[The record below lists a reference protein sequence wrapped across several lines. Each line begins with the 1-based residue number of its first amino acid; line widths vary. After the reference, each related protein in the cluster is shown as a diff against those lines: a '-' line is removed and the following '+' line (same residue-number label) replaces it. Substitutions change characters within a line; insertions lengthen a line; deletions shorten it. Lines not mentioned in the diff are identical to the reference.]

1 MKPARQFSLVV
12 LFLLTANLAFSQV
25 TGRISGT
32 VTDPTGNVIIG
43 AAVSIVNAGT
53 GEERSAP
60 SNETGSFV
68 FTALRPSTYTL
79 RVQSEGFQV
88 LEQTNIAVTAN
99 QAVALGNVQLVL
111 GSVTETV
118 TVQAEGARVETDT
131 SGVNQMLDTN
141 QLEGLMQRGRDVVAL
156 LTVLPGVSQTAS
168 SDALGGNW
176 GTNTPNFSG
185 ARSGWNNFM
194 LDGHPG
200 NDIDA
205 TSTFHVSV
213 SMDAIQEV
221 SVKSAA
227 YQAEYG
233 RTPGAQV
240 NIISKSGT
248 NAFHGSAYWFKRHEM
263 FNANTF
269 DNNRFGLE
277 KPISRFLTM
286 GAVLGG
292 PIKKDKF
299 FFFVSREDW
308 RIKFPGRL
316 FRSTVPTGMER
327 NGDFSASI
335 EQNGSLIPITDPNT
349 GNPFPNNVI
358 PASRINRE
366 GQGLLNFLPEPNA
379 PGRFQSEG
387 INYLFQEAAQQP
399 KGQWQ
404 FKFDFTPTQSDRIT
418 FRPRF
423 WDSDLRA
430 QFSTVAFNPFNTSI
444 YKQPHH
450 YQYLNRNY
458 QGTYTKTLSPTLI
471 NEFSFG
477 FGKSIESS
485 ALNSEFQLTNIRK
498 ENNPG
503 LEGLGQLFPEANP
516 LNLIPSMSF
525 GGVPNAPAVQYDP
538 RVPIAAHDERP
549 VIHDNVSWITGNHTF
564 KFGGY
569 WELNDASE
577 GPRSSAGLHVGTFN
591 FQRDSRNPFDT
602 NHPFSNAIT
611 GNFFSYGESS
621 GQTEGLA
628 RTYTLE
634 WFAQDTWKVTPNLTL
649 DIGLRFSSFTPW
661 RLRENE
667 GSAFAID
674 RFTNG
679 TIPNLYQP
687 GINASGKRVAF
698 DPVGGGLFPAPF
710 IGAYV
715 PGTGDR
721 FNGVVVGDGNADY
734 IHGYR
739 ERPAPIPQPRFGFAY
754 DPSGKGNT
762 AIRGSFAVNTQAV
775 FGSQGS
781 MWAVTTAPPILE
793 SPSIFFDNIDTFLNA
808 GAVTFPPGELF
819 AFDPQFKPPLIYQY
833 QLGVQ
838 QDIGGGT
845 VLDVSYV
852 GNTGHRLYQTRQI
865 NTIAPG
871 SRFQDSAVDPTT
883 GGVLR
888 DTFLR
893 PYFGYEGIRYQENSG
908 WSNYNSLQVSLN
920 RRFSQGLQYG
930 VSYTYSKS
938 MGLSSG
944 DRGGLPIYRDIRGY
958 LYGKTSFD
966 QTHMLVFNYLWSLP
980 NATVFAKNA
989 FAKALFHNWEV
1000 AGITTFASGFPS
1012 GVGFSYTDG
1021 RDRWGGG
1028 DAPRANMVQDPIIDN
1043 KSFDRWFNTG
1053 SVAPPGD
1060 GDFGNAPRDV
1070 FRGPGLSIWDFTL
1083 YKNIPVHEQARFQL
1097 RWEMYN
1103 MFNQTS
1109 FSGVDSGAR
1118 FTPDGQQINGN
1129 FGRVNS
1135 ARGSRQMQVSIRF
1148 EF

>member
-1 MKPARQFSLVV
+1 MNPTRLFSLVA
-12 LFLLTANLAFSQV
+12 LFLLTATLAFGQV
-25 TGRISGT
+25 SGRVSGT
-32 VTDPTGNVIIG
+32 VTDPSGNVIIG
-43 AAVSIVNAGT
+43 ADVTLVNTGT
-53 GEERSAP
+53 GEERNMP

-68 FTALRPSTYTL
+68 FTALQPSSYTL
-79 RVQSEGFQV
+79 RAQSEGFQV
-88 LEQTNIAVTAN
+88 FEQINIIVSAN

-118 TVQAEGARVETDT
+118 TVEASGARIETDT
-131 SGVNQMLDTN
+131 SGVNQMLTSN
-141 QLEGLMQRGRDVVAL
+141 QMDGLMQRGRDVVAL
-156 LTVLPGVSQTAS
+156 LTVLPGVSQNAS

-205 TSTFHVSV
+205 TRTFHVSV

-221 SVKSAA
+221 SVKATA

-233 RTPGAQV
+233 RVPGAQV

-248 NAFHGSAYWFKRHEM
+248 NQFHGSAYWFKRHEM

-269 DNNRFGLE
+269 DNNRFGLQ
-277 KPISRFLTM
+277 KPVSRFLTT

-292 PIKKDKF
+292 PIKKDKI

-327 NGDFSASI
+327 AGDFSATI

-349 GNPFPNNVI
+349 GNPFPNNVV

-366 GQGLLNFLPEPNA
+366 GQGLLNFLPSPNT
-379 PGRFQSEG
+379 PGRFRSEG
-387 INYLFQEAAQQP
+387 INYVFQEAAEQP

-423 WDSDLRA
+423 WDSDLQS

-444 YKQPHH
+444 FKQKHH
-450 YQYLNRNY
+450 YQYLNRQY
-458 QGTYTKTLSPTLI
+458 HTSYTKTLSPTLI

-477 FGKSIESS
+477 YGQSIESS
-485 ALNSEFQLTNIRK
+485 ALNSEFQLNNIRR

-503 LEGLGQLFPEANP
+503 LEGLSQLFPNANP
-516 LNLIPSMSF
+516 LNLVPSLSF

-549 VIHDNVSWITGNHTF
+549 VIRDSVSWIKGDHTM
-564 KFGGY
+564 KFGMY

-577 GPRSSAGLHVGTFN
+577 GPRSGSGLHVGTFN
-591 FQRDSRNPFDT
+591 FQRSSLNPFDT

-634 WFAQDTWKVTPNLTL
+634 WFAQDTWKVTPKFTL
-649 DIGLRFSSFTPW
+649 DYGIRFSSFTPW

-679 TIPNLYQP
+679 SIPLLYQP
-687 GINASGKRVAF
+687 GRDASGTRVAF
-698 DPVGGGLFPAPF
+698 DRTSGDFLPAPL
-710 IGAYV
+710 IGAFI

-721 FNGVVVGDGNADY
+721 LNGVVIGSGEQDY

-739 ERPAPIPQPRFGFAY
+739 DRPSPQVQPRFGFAY
-754 DPSGKGNT
+754 DPFGQGKT

-793 SPSIFFDNIDTFLNA
+793 SPSIFFDNIDTFLGA
-808 GAVTFPPGELF
+808 GQNLFPPGELF
-819 AFDPQFKPPLIYQY
+819 SFDPQFNPPLIYQWNF
-833 QLGVQ
+833 GVQ
-838 QDIGGGT
+838 QDVGGGT

-852 GNTGHRLYQTRQI
+852 GNSGHRLYQTRQI

-871 SRFQDSAVDPTT
+871 ARFLDSSTDPTT

-908 WSNYNSLQVSLN
+908 WSNYHALQMSLN
-920 RRFSQGLQYG
+920 RRFASGLQYG
-930 VSYTYSKS
+930 VAYTWSKS
-938 MGLSSG
+938 MGVGDG
-944 DRGGLPIYRDIRGY
+944 DRNSLPIYRDARAY
-958 LYGKTSFD
+958 LYGKSGFD
-966 QTHMLVFNYLWSLP
+966 QTHMLVVNYLWSLP
-980 NATVFAKNA
+980 NATVFAKNG
-989 FAKALFHNWEV
+989 FAKAIFHNWEV
-1000 AGITTFASGFPS
+1000 AGITTFASGFPRNIS
-1012 GVGFSYTDG
+1012 FSYTDG
-1021 RDRWGGG
+1021 VDRWGGG
-1028 DAPRANMVQDPIIDN
+1028 DAPRANMVQNPIIDN

-1053 SVAPPGD
+1053 SVAPPGRL
-1060 GDFGNAPRDV
+1060 DFGNAPKDV
-1070 FRGPGLSIWDFTL
+1070 FRGPGLSVWDFTL
-1083 YKNIPVHEQARFQL
+1083 YKNIPVNERARFQL
-1097 RWEMYN
+1097 RWELYN
-1103 MFNQTS
+1103 MFNQTQ
-1109 FSGVDSGAR
+1109 FNEVDNSAR
-1118 FTPDGQQINGN
+1118 FTPDGTQIDNN
-1129 FGRVNS
+1129 FGRVTS
-1135 ARGSRQMQVSIRF
+1135 ARQSRQMQVSIRF